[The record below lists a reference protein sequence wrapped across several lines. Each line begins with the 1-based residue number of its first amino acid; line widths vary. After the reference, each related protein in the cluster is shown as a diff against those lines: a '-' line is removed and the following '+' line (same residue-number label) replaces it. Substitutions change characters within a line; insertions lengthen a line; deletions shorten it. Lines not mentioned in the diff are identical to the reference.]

1 VPDLGYAIAIQTAPD
16 EFVVAGTDVQVTFT
30 PTTPGPP
37 VVGLAKVEDGT
48 FIDGQ
53 WKPDRWLNGDETQ
66 LRYDL
71 SAAAAENLS
80 GEGLIFP
87 AGGPTIRR
95 VQLYRYP

>member
-1 VPDLGYAIAIQTAPD
+1 
-16 EFVVAGTDVQVTFT
+16 
-30 PTTPGPP
+30 
-37 VVGLAKVEDGT
+37 
-48 FIDGQ
+48 
-53 WKPDRWLNGDETQ
+53 